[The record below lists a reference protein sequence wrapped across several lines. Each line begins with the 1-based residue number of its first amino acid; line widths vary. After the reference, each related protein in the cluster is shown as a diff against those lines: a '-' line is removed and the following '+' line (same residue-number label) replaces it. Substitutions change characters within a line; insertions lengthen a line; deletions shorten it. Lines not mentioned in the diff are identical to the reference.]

1 MCLFSLSPGIF
12 SPNFYKP
19 HRSAGLLVNTQH
31 SGKTKTMCQRFDV
44 SFEIGLSMA
53 NCGWEHPYN
62 WNIYPYY
69 RIMNLKCV
77 TVFLHK
83 LKRILLKVPPAPLV
97 TNKALLLE
105 GIPVFWCIL
114 WLNVVVLFW
123 SIGKKINTR
132 VLLALKSLL
141 VCHMA
146 ENLKGRKRVNHSW
159 HPGDPQN
166 GRTYVLKVEVVHTS
180 LTNSIFRVQSK
191 TWSNV
196 CHLPCIFWTGC

>member
-44 SFEIGLSMA
+44 SFETGLSMA

-105 GIPVFWCIL
+105 EIPVFWCIL

-123 SIGKKINTR
+123 SIGKKKYTSSTCFEVFACLPHGWEPKR
-132 VLLALKSLL
+132 KKKSEPLLAPRWPTKWQ
-141 VCHMA
+141 
-146 ENLKGRKRVNHSW
+146 NLCTEGGSSPYFAYK
-159 HPGDPQN
+159 
-166 GRTYVLKVEVVHTS
+166 
-180 LTNSIFRVQSK
+180 
-191 TWSNV
+191 
-196 CHLPCIFWTGC
+196 